1 MVLTEDKKEILMDRF
16 SAIHESENEINDLKE
31 QEKVYS
37 ESIKDTFKA
46 IYKDLE
52 IEDKDS
58 DGKKGVKD
66 AYKEYVKELE
76 NPSWADS
83 KNTTYDILKESDF
96 LNASKLRD

>member
-1 MVLTEDKKEILMDRF
+1 MVLTEDLKKTLLDRF
-16 SAIHESENEINDLKE
+16 NAIHKSENEIEDLKE

-37 ESIKDTFKA
+37 DSIKDTFKE

-52 IEDKDS
+52 IEEKDS